1 MSKKVVNVLAK
12 VFQALQEGKKSYR
25 EIAEENGV
33 SKGTVFNIR
42 KRLESSHIGVA
53 EMDKLERSEL
63 LKVIYPK
70 PGNKVEPDWEEVDE
84 GLKNKNLTLYF
95 FYERYLEKVEEN
107 SKGYSYSN
115 FCRRYRLWKKQD
127 GAAMSSRHESQAG
140 EKLEIDYSGDRLP

>member
-84 GLKNKNLTLYF
+84 GLF
-95 FYERYLEKVEEN
+95 VLEFLSPVQALEEAGWCCHVKP
-107 SKGYSYSN
+107 SRK
-115 FCRRYRLWKKQD
+115 
-127 GAAMSSRHESQAG
+127 SSGR
-140 EKLEIDYSGDRLP
+140 KTGD